1 MYLRSHVQAAKGRH
15 ENAREAIESG
25 CGTRGR
31 SNVGSAA
38 RGKGKTKKGSLLVD
52 WCCWDFEEQ
61 PQPLRL
67 RLADEQ
73 DSKQACIRR
82 GMSEGERAV
91 TTPRIG
97 WRKLT
102 DPGD

>member
-15 ENAREAIESG
+15 ENAREEAIEVG
-25 CGTRGR
+25 CAARGR
-31 SNVGSAA
+31 SNIGSAA
-38 RGKGKTKKGSLLVD
+38 RGKGKTKQSAVD
-52 WCCWDFEEQ
+52 WWDLEE
-61 PQPLRL
+61 PQLLRP
-67 RLADEQ
+67 RLADR
-73 DSKQACIRR
+73 DSKQACVRR

-91 TTPRIG
+91 ITPRIG